1 MSKIE
6 NLYAYNSEVP
16 GEPVCFEVQG
26 TVTVAHP
33 GIEPVLVAPKIRH
46 KGGWEVLQLKLEDKG
61 GHQPAGPD
69 PEAGILQARRRDF
82 VEAAGDHSRRRFANG
97 RDRPPGSTQL
107 SLAGCCRPI
116 RMSDST

>member
-61 GHQPAGPD
+61 G
-69 PEAGILQARRRDF
+69 INLQVLTQKPVLFRREGGTSWKRLEIIHAEGSQM
-82 VEAAGDHSRRRFANG
+82 VEIGHRVALN
-97 RDRPPGSTQL
+97 
-107 SLAGCCRPI
+107 
-116 RMSDST
+116 